1 MEAVETE
8 RKLRVLFDLQKIRIK
23 VVLLEHKETL
33 AKSNVIETCGACF
46 KENQS
51 NQRVKGGKWMKKN
64 EISVPY
70 MLD

>member
-8 RKLRVLFDLQKIRIK
+8 RKLRVLSDLQKIRIR
-23 VVLLEHKETL
+23 VVLMKHKETL
-33 AKSNVIETCGACF
+33 AKSNIIETCGACF
-46 KENQS
+46 KENQF

-64 EISVPY
+64 EISGPY